1 MVEKHKSK
9 DTKKLAIEYY
19 KNNNVSYE
27 KVASIFQI
35 GEKTLRRWIKQNH
48 QEEEKSRIIRYKLYN
63 HCVRFC

>member
-35 GEKTLRRWIKQNH
+35 GEKTLRRWI
-48 QEEEKSRIIRYKLYN
+48 SRRRKVKNYKI
-63 HCVRFC
+63 